1 MKESISTNEQL
12 LSMLCSWDAGDIV
25 RNIDR
30 VKNVFLIKSMKL
42 SLT

>member
-1 MKESISTNEQL
+1 
-12 LSMLCSWDAGDIV
+12 MLCSWDADDIV
-25 RNIDR
+25 RNIDG